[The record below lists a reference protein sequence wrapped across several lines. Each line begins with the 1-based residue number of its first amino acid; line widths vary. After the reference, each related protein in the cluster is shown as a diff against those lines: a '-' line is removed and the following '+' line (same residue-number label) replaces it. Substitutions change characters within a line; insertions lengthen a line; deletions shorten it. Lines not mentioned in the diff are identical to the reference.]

1 MEILDVE
8 TIAPN
13 INSYLS
19 QLLSDYSE
27 GVEIHTLHVL
37 YKAHRPAD
45 CPELEFSELCLLIGW
60 CIARFRSFTRISF
73 DPLIICLVKPQ

>member
-8 TIAPN
+8 TIAQN

-27 GVEIHTLHVL
+27 GIEIHTLHVL

-45 CPELEFSELCLLIGW
+45 CPELDFDQLSFLCGF
-60 CIARFRSFTRISF
+60 CIARFGSFTRISC
-73 DPLIICLVKPQ
+73 DPLVICLVKPQ